1 MNLTRVTVPRFST
14 LLYATEKD
22 FVKIELATRDAEN
35 VGNSNIWS

>member
-22 FVKIELATRDAEN
+22 FVELATRDAEN
-35 VGNSNIWS
+35 VGNFNIWS